1 MGGGGGGLS
10 DDVSSSVIIFILSS
24 PFIQYIQFYS
34 QETEIAYFHSQFG
47 VFTNKTSP
55 NWHLVSFVVCDH
67 FCLLNNVS
75 HGGSSKPISE
85 NGPKVF
91 SV

>member
-1 MGGGGGGLS
+1 MNSFVDGVRRVKGLVREGESRGGGGGGS

-55 NWHLVSFVVCDH
+55 N
-67 FCLLNNVS
+67 
-75 HGGSSKPISE
+75 
-85 NGPKVF
+85 
-91 SV
+91 